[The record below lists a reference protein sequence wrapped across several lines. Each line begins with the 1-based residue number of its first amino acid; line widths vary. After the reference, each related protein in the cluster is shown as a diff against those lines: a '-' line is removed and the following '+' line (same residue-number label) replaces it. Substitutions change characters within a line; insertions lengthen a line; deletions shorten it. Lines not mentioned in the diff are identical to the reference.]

1 MNQWAGTEAQRR
13 AEVLGK
19 TRLTDAQVSEIE
31 ERWVAGET
39 LISLSTAFDCVPETI
54 KKRLRDRGWQQPLNT
69 YNRDS
74 CSLTEYQ
81 RGYAAGFEVGRASLN
96 GNEAETSGKGAT
108 DGH

>member
-39 LISLSTAFDCVPETI
+39 LISLS
-54 KKRLRDRGWQQPLNT
+54 KRWSREFGPFVKVDRLKRKMIHDDEEKEPF
-69 YNRDS
+69 
-74 CSLTEYQ
+74 C
-81 RGYAAGFEVGRASLN
+81 GFQ
-96 GNEAETSGKGAT
+96 GARCA
-108 DGH
+108 